1 MGNTVANEWPV
12 ISQGAYRHAAAV
24 EETLVTFAIY
34 IGRPTRQVA
43 ATCHG
48 YADRRQTGKS
58 GTTTQIITMFARLA
72 CARTLLR

>member
-1 MGNTVANEWPV
+1 MGTLLPMNGPV
-12 ISQGAYRHAAAV
+12 INQGAYIHAASV
-24 EETLVTFAIY
+24 EETFVTFAIY

-48 YADRRQTGKS
+48 YADRRKTGKS
-58 GTTTQIITMFARLA
+58 GTTTQIIAMFARLA

>member
-1 MGNTVANEWPV
+1 MGSTVANEWPV
-12 ISQGAYRHAAAV
+12 IRQGAYRHAAAV

-58 GTTTQIITMFARLA
+58 GTTTQIIAMFARLA